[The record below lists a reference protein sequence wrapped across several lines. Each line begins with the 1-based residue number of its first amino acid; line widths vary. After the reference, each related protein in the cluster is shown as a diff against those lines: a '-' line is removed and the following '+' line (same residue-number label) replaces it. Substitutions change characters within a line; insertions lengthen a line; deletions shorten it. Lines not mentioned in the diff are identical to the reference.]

1 MSTNGFVSSTHV
13 PDLQPHTPPSL
24 SWLVG
29 EMEKKEIARKIRR
42 IGDHLKMVQNCY
54 VIALFNLTATE
65 TVNKRILTALKEFR
79 EHARMMLNDVDELIK
94 ELEHR
99 V

>member
-1 MSTNGFVSSTHV
+1 MSTNGSVSSTHV

-24 SWLVG
+24 SWVG

-54 VIALFNLTATE
+54 VIVLFNLTATE
-65 TVNKRILTALKEFR
+65 TDKRILTALKEFR
-79 EHARMMLNDVDELIK
+79 ERARILLNDVDELIK